1 MGIKEWVLFFKGRI
15 YVASDSP
22 MRRDIIH
29 QFHASSHEG
38 FHKTFHQVREN
49 FYWHKMM
56 EGIKEFIRECEVCQ
70 QHKVE
75 QMSPAGL
82 LQPLPIPIQV

>member
-1 MGIKEWVLFFKGRI
+1 
-15 YVASDSP
+15 
-22 MRRDIIH
+22 
-29 QFHASSHEG
+29 
-38 FHKTFHQVREN
+38 
-49 FYWHKMM
+49 M

-82 LQPLPIPIQV
+82 LQPLPIPTQV